1 MKITFPNGVTVE
13 ITGGEEI
20 AAALPAV
27 AGLAGLAEQVTAPE
41 TIPTPVPATVMPS
54 PPAPTPIAATPH
66 RARPKQMYVTDIE
79 ATVMRVLKQ
88 FPDGITA
95 GDIAALL
102 DLKVEQVNSTLWR
115 LRTQRPFKG
124 SLDVLLV
131 KSSNDRFLATPLGMK
146 VKLLVS
152 LRPNY
157 VNPGAGWV

>member
-13 ITGGEEI
+13 ITGVEEI
-20 AAALPAV
+20 TAALPAV
-27 AGLAGLAEQVTAPE
+27 AGLAGQVPAPE
-41 TIPTPVPATVMPS
+41 TTLFPLPETVTVHRPDPVVTDTATV
-54 PPAPTPIAATPH
+54 H
-66 RARPKQMYVTDIE
+66 RARPRQMYVTDIE

-95 GDIAALL
+95 EEIAALL
-102 DLKVEQVNSTLWR
+102 DREVQQISSALWR